1 MIGLVVA
8 LAVALLVS
16 AFLTA
21 AEVALFSIGDARIR
35 SLVEGGQG
43 ALATIRKRP
52 RALLVLLRFGDGLA
66 AVVAGAAAF
75 RIGHSLWPVWGG
87 LVAILLAAVLLVA
100 IGELWPRRILPERGA
115 RFAVSIAPIMLQLSR
130 VLRPILY
137 PLERMTRGLP
147 EPRLTSVSEVTESE
161 LRQLTALG
169 RSEGSIDEHEG
180 QIIER
185 AFRLEDTQVWDI
197 MTPRVDI
204 FAWPDDLT
212 LDEIA
217 SQFGSVP
224 YSRVPVYDESI
235 DDVTGVLYL
244 RDAYQALT
252 GGARSATL
260 RSLAR
265 QPLVV
270 PGSLP
275 LTRLLRDFQNRRI
288 HLALVV
294 DEYGGI
300 DGLVTLEDVIEE
312 LVGEIEDETD
322 VTEVDI
328 VRVSR
333 NEIIAEGDTEIR
345 EINHIFNTALPL
357 LEHRSLNGYLM
368 EELGRVPQ
376 PRETVERQ
384 GLIIEV
390 LDASETQVL
399 RARITRTASM
409 TEAPPEE
416 LGGVPTVEEHPE
428 MAEAPPR
435 SKGRGPDTG
444 GEGGDD
450 DRQGGGTEAVA
461 ATRPSPD
468 PAASRDG
475 EPDTEPDDA
484 EGPGPGSR
492 AGP

>member
-8 LAVALLVS
+8 LLLALLAS

-35 SLVEGGQG
+35 SLVEGGES
-43 ALATIRKRP
+43 ALARIRKRP

-75 RIGHSLWPVWGG
+75 RIGHALLPVWGS
-87 LVAILLAAVLLVA
+87 LIAILLAAVLLVA

-115 RFAVSIAPIMLQLSR
+115 RFAVTIAPLMLHLSR
-130 VLRPILY
+130 FLRPILY

-204 FAWPDDLT
+204 FAWPDDLS

-252 GGARSATL
+252 GGARKATL

-265 QPLVV
+265 QPLLV

-322 VTEVDI
+322 VTEIDI

-376 PRETVERQ
+376 DRETVERQ

-399 RARITRTASM
+399 RARITRTAPM
-409 TEAPPEE
+409 TEAPPDE
-416 LGGVPTVEEHPE
+416 LGPTV
-428 MAEAPPR
+428 
-435 SKGRGPDTG
+435 GVTD
-444 GEGGDD
+444 
-450 DRQGGGTEAVA
+450 
-461 ATRPSPD
+461 ATRAAAMGDQDGATPDDQSTPASPEGPADAAAPQPD
-468 PAASRDG
+468 PTDAPRDT
-475 EPDTEPDDA
+475 D
-484 EGPGPGSR
+484 GS
-492 AGP
+492 

>member
-1 MIGLVVA
+1 MIGLA
-8 LAVALLVS
+8 IALLAALIVS

-35 SLVEGGQG
+35 DLVDSGDT
-43 ALATIRKRP
+43 ALATIRARP

-66 AVVAGAAAF
+66 AIVAGAAAF
-75 RIGHSLWPVWGG
+75 RIGHTLLPVWGG
-87 LVAILLAAVLLVA
+87 LLAILVAAVLLVA
-100 IGELWPRRILPERGA
+100 IGELWPRRILPDHGV
-115 RFAVSIAPIMLQLSR
+115 RFAMLLAPVMLHASR
-130 VLRPILY
+130 ILRPVLY
-137 PLERMTRGLP
+137 PLELMTRDLP
-147 EPRLTSVSEVTESE
+147 EPRLTSVSEITESE

-212 LDEIA
+212 LNDIA

-224 YSRVPVYDESI
+224 YSRVPVYDHSI

-244 RDAYQALT
+244 RDAYQALIA
-252 GGARSATL
+252 GQRSATL

-275 LTRLLRDFQNRRI
+275 LTRLLRDFQSRRI

-322 VTEVDI
+322 ITEVDI
-328 VRVSR
+328 VRISR
-333 NEIIAEGDTEIR
+333 NEIIAEGDTELR

-368 EELGRVPQ
+368 EELGRVAQ
-376 PRETVERQ
+376 NGETLDRQ
-384 GLIIEV
+384 GLHIEV
-390 LDASETQVL
+390 LDASDTQVL
-399 RARITRTASM
+399 RARITRRAPVTDPSVEPADIEGSARGHSPFEATA
-409 TEAPPEE
+409 PEE
-416 LGGVPTVEEHPE
+416 AAEESE
-428 MAEAPPR
+428 DPR
-435 SKGRGPDTG
+435 ASGP
-444 GEGGDD
+444 
-450 DRQGGGTEAVA
+450 
-461 ATRPSPD
+461 
-468 PAASRDG
+468 
-475 EPDTEPDDA
+475 
-484 EGPGPGSR
+484 
-492 AGP
+492 

>member
-1 MIGLVVA
+1 MIGLGVVFLLS
-8 LAVALLVS
+8 LASS

-21 AEVALFSIGDARIR
+21 AEVALFSLGDARIR
-35 SLVEGGQG
+35 SLSDGR
-43 ALATIRKRP
+43 ASPLARIRARP
-52 RALLVLLRFGDGLA
+52 RALLVLLRFGDGVA
-66 AVVAGAAAF
+66 AVVAGASAF
-75 RIGHSLWPVWGG
+75 RIGNLLLPLWGG
-87 LVAILLAAVLLVA
+87 LIGIVLASVLLVA
-100 IGELWPRRILPERGA
+100 VGELWPRRILPDHGV
-115 RFAVSIAPIMLQLSR
+115 RFAVAVAPLMLALSR

-137 PLERMTRGLP
+137 PLERMTASLP
-147 EPRLTSVSEVTESE
+147 EPRLTSVTEITESE

-185 AFRLEDTQVWDI
+185 AFRLEDTHVWDI

-204 FAWPDDLT
+204 FAWPDSLT
-212 LDEIA
+212 LEEIVP
-217 SQFGSVP
+217 QVGSVP

-244 RDAYQALT
+244 RDAYQALIA
-252 GGARSATL
+252 GQNELPL

-322 VTEVDI
+322 VTEVSI
-328 VRVSR
+328 VRISR
-333 NEIIAEGDTEIR
+333 NEIIAEGDTELR
-345 EINHIFNTALPL
+345 EINHLFNTALPL

-376 PRETVERQ
+376 PREKLQRQ
-384 GLIIEV
+384 GLEIEV

-399 RARITRTASM
+399 RARITRLAPITDTA
-409 TEAPPEE
+409 TPED
-416 LGGVPTVEEHPE
+416 G
-428 MAEAPPR
+428 A
-435 SKGRGPDTG
+435 GRAASG
-444 GEGGDD
+444 GESA
-450 DRQGGGTEAVA
+450 GT
-461 ATRPSPD
+461 TS
-468 PAASRDG
+468 G
-475 EPDTEPDDA
+475 
-484 EGPGPGSR
+484 R
-492 AGP
+492 AGKVG

>member
-1 MIGLVVA
+1 MIGWIIALTVA
-8 LAVALLVS
+8 IGIS

-21 AEVALFSIGDARIR
+21 AEVSLFALGDARVRSLVDNGESALARIR
-35 SLVEGGQG
+35 S
-43 ALATIRKRP
+43 RP
-52 RALLVLLRFGDGLA
+52 RSLLVLLRFGDGLA
-66 AVVAGAAAF
+66 ALVAGAAAF
-75 RIGHSLWPVWGG
+75 RIGLVLGGLWGGIIG
-87 LVAILLAAVLLVA
+87 LVAGAFLFVIVSE
-100 IGELWPRRILPERGA
+100 IWPRRILGEGGVK
-115 RFAVSIAPIMLQLSR
+115 FALSVAPLMLATSR
-130 VLRPILY
+130 LMRPLLW
-137 PLERMTRGLP
+137 PLERLTRSLP
-147 EPRLTSVSEVTESE
+147 EPRLTAVSEITESE
-161 LRQLTALG
+161 IRQLAALG

-180 QIIER
+180 HIIER
-185 AFRLEDTQVWDI
+185 AFRLDETRVWDI

-204 FAWPDDLT
+204 FAWPGSLK

-244 RDAYQALT
+244 RDAYQALIA
-252 GGARSATL
+252 GQRGAQL

-322 VTEVDI
+322 VTEVSI

-333 NEIIAEGDTEIR
+333 SEIIAEGDTELR

-376 PRETVERQ
+376 AGETLDRQ
-384 GLIIEV
+384 GLLVEV
-390 LDASETQVL
+390 LDASETQVR
-399 RARITRTASM
+399 RARITRMAPLTESGGM
-409 TEAPPEE
+409 TDEPEAGPSEDEAAESIEE
-416 LGGVPTVEEHPE
+416 
-428 MAEAPPR
+428 MN
-435 SKGRGPDTG
+435 
-444 GEGGDD
+444 DD
-450 DRQGGGTEAVA
+450 EDGGGRSRARA
-461 ATRPSPD
+461 A
-468 PAASRDG
+468 G
-475 EPDTEPDDA
+475 EP
-484 EGPGPGSR
+484 G
-492 AGP
+492 

>member
-1 MIGLVVA
+1 MIGLIVA
-8 LAVALLVS
+8 LLISLLVS

-21 AEVALFSIGDARIR
+21 AEVALFSIGDARLR
-35 SLVEGGQG
+35 SLVEGGEG
-43 ALATIRKRP
+43 ALATIRARP

-75 RIGHSLWPVWGG
+75 RIGHLLLPVWGG
-87 LVAILLAAVLLVA
+87 LIGILVAAVLLVA
-100 IGELWPRRILPERGA
+100 IGELWPRRILPERGV
-115 RFAVSIAPIMLQLSR
+115 RFAIGIAPAMLRASKI
-130 VLRPILY
+130 LRPILY
-137 PLERMTRGLP
+137 PLERMTRDLP
-147 EPRLTSVSEVTESE
+147 EPRLTSVSEITESE

-169 RSEGSIDEHEG
+169 RIEGSIDEHEG

-185 AFRLEDTQVWDI
+185 AFRLEDTRVWDI

-204 FAWPDDLT
+204 FAWEDSLT

-217 SQFGSVP
+217 SQFGTVP

-244 RDAYQALT
+244 RDAYQALIAGQRET
-252 GGARSATL
+252 SL

-328 VRVSR
+328 VRISR
-333 NEIIAEGDTEIR
+333 SEIIAEGDTELR

-368 EELGRVPQ
+368 EELGRVPE
-376 PRETVERQ
+376 PKETLERQ
-384 GLIIEV
+384 GLRIEV
-390 LDASETQVL
+390 LDASETQVI
-399 RARITRTASM
+399 RARITRHAPLTDATADRDR
-409 TEAPPEE
+409 E
-416 LGGVPTVEEHPE
+416 
-428 MAEAPPR
+428 AEADAVRVVGAEGEP
-435 SKGRGPDTG
+435 G
-444 GEGGDD
+444 GEAGNEAGGDD
-450 DRQGGGTEAVA
+450 R
-461 ATRPSPD
+461 R
-468 PAASRDG
+468 
-475 EPDTEPDDA
+475 
-484 EGPGPGSR
+484 
-492 AGP
+492 

>member
-8 LAVALLVS
+8 LLLSLAIS

-21 AEVALFSIGDARIR
+21 AEVALFSFGDARIR
-35 SLVEGGQG
+35 TLVEGGTG
-43 ALATIRKRP
+43 ALARIRARP
-52 RALLVLLRFGDGLA
+52 RALLVLLRFGDGMA

-75 RIGHSLWPVWGG
+75 RIGHLLLPVWGG
-87 LVAILLAAVLLVA
+87 VIGIVVASVLLVA
-100 IGELWPRRILPERGA
+100 VGELWPRRILPDRGV
-115 RFAVSIAPIMLQLSR
+115 RFAVAIAPMMLALSR
-130 VLRPILY
+130 ILRPILY
-137 PLERMTRGLP
+137 PLERMTASLP
-147 EPRLTSVSEVTESE
+147 EPRLTSVTEITETE

-169 RSEGSIDEHEG
+169 RSEGAIDEHEG

-185 AFRLEDTQVWDI
+185 AFRLEDTHVWDV

-204 FAWPDDLT
+204 FAWPDSLT
-212 LDEIA
+212 LEEIVP
-217 SQFGSVP
+217 QVGSVP
-224 YSRVPVYDESI
+224 FSRVPVYDESI

-244 RDAYQALT
+244 RDAYQALVAGQSQT
-252 GGARSATL
+252 PL

-322 VTEVDI
+322 VTEVSI
-328 VRVSR
+328 VRISR
-333 NEIIAEGDTEIR
+333 NEIIAEGDTELR
-345 EINHIFNTALPL
+345 EINHLFNAALPL

-376 PRETVERQ
+376 PKEKLRRQ
-384 GLIIEV
+384 GLEIEV
-390 LDASETQVL
+390 LDASDTQVM
-399 RARITRTASM
+399 RARITRL
-409 TEAPPEE
+409 APS
-416 LGGVPTVEEHPE
+416 
-428 MAEAPPR
+428 AEAAAGEEAGGRAAQNRDDESRSTRSPR
-435 SKGRGPDTG
+435 AERGNG
-444 GEGGDD
+444 
-450 DRQGGGTEAVA
+450 A
-461 ATRPSPD
+461 
-468 PAASRDG
+468 
-475 EPDTEPDDA
+475 
-484 EGPGPGSR
+484 
-492 AGP
+492 

>member
-1 MIGLVVA
+1 MIGLAVTL
-8 LAVALLVS
+8 LASLLIS

-21 AEVALFSIGDARIR
+21 AEVALFSIGDARVR
-35 SLVEGGQG
+35 SLVDNGES
-43 ALATIRKRP
+43 ALSRIRARP

-66 AVVAGAAAF
+66 AVVAGATGF
-75 RIGHSLWPVWGG
+75 RIGHMLWPVWGG
-87 LVAILLAAVLLVA
+87 VIAVLVATVLLVA
-100 IGELWPRRILPERGA
+100 VGELWPRRILPEHGV
-115 RFAVSIAPIMLQLSR
+115 RFAVAIAPSMLAVSR
-130 VLRPILY
+130 LLRPILY
-137 PLERMTRGLP
+137 PLERMTRSLP
-147 EPRLTSVSEVTESE
+147 EPRLTSVSEITESE

-185 AFRLEDTQVWDI
+185 AFRLEDTRVWDI

-204 FAWPDDLT
+204 FAWSDALT
-212 LDEIA
+212 LEEIA
-217 SQFGSVP
+217 PQFGSVP

-244 RDAYQALT
+244 RDAYQALIAGQKGT
-252 GGARSATL
+252 PL

-322 VTEVDI
+322 VTEVSI
-328 VRVSR
+328 VRISR
-333 NEIIAEGDTEIR
+333 HEIIAEGDTELR
-345 EINHIFNTALPL
+345 EINHLFNTALPL

-376 PRETVERQ
+376 PREVVERQ
-384 GLIIEV
+384 GLTIEV
-390 LDASETQVL
+390 LEASETQVL
-399 RARITRTASM
+399 RARITRHAPL
-409 TEAPPEE
+409 TEPAG
-416 LGGVPTVEEHPE
+416 LGGEDH
-428 MAEAPPR
+428 AP
-435 SKGRGPDTG
+435 SGA
-444 GEGGDD
+444 
-450 DRQGGGTEAVA
+450 GTEGTDRNGDA
-461 ATRPSPD
+461 
-468 PAASRDG
+468 RDG
-475 EPDTEPDDA
+475 HEGDA
-484 EGPGPGSR
+484 ARG
-492 AGP
+492 

>member
-1 MIGLVVA
+1 MALVAV

-21 AEVALFSIGDARIR
+21 AEVALFSLADPRVRGVVDQLDGPLARIR
-35 SLVEGGQG
+35 
-43 ALATIRKRP
+43 ARP
-52 RALLVLLRFGDGLA
+52 RSLLVLLRFGDALA
-66 AVVAGAAAF
+66 AVVMGAAAF
-75 RIGHSLWPVWGG
+75 RIGHLLWPLWGG
-87 LVAILLAAVLLVA
+87 IVGILVATVLLVA
-100 IGELWPRRILPERGA
+100 VGELWPRRLVPDPGL
-115 RFAVSIAPIMLQLSR
+115 RFALAIAPGMLWLIR
-130 VLRPILY
+130 LLRPVLY
-137 PLERMTRGLP
+137 PLERITHSLP
-147 EPRLTSVSEVTESE
+147 EPRLTTVSEITESE

-169 RSEGSIDEHEG
+169 RSEGAIDEHEG

-185 AFRLEDTQVWDI
+185 AFRLEDTRVWDI

-204 FAWPDDLT
+204 FAWRDALT
-212 LDEIA
+212 LAEIS

-224 YSRVPVYDESI
+224 YSRIPVYGESI

-244 RDAYQALT
+244 RDAYQALLA
-252 GGARSATL
+252 GKRDAPL

-322 VTEVDI
+322 VTEI
-328 VRVSR
+328 SMVRLSR
-333 NEIIAEGDTEIR
+333 NEIIAEGDTELR

-368 EELGRVPQ
+368 AELGRVPEQ
-376 PRETVERQ
+376 GEVLERH
-384 GLIIEV
+384 GLEIEV

-399 RARITRTASM
+399 RARITRLSQ
-409 TEAPPEE
+409 
-416 LGGVPTVEEHPE
+416 GVEST
-428 MAEAPPR
+428 
-435 SKGRGPDTG
+435 
-444 GEGGDD
+444 
-450 DRQGGGTEAVA
+450 
-461 ATRPSPD
+461 
-468 PAASRDG
+468 DG
-475 EPDTEPDDA
+475 ESDLEEDGETDEGDEAEDRGTPVGRREPPDVGNA
-484 EGPGPGSR
+484 R
-492 AGP
+492 

>member
-1 MIGLVVA
+1 MIGWIVALVVA
-8 LAVALLVS
+8 LGIA

-21 AEVALFSIGDARIR
+21 AETSLFALGDARVRSLVDNGESALARIR
-35 SLVEGGQG
+35 SQ
-43 ALATIRKRP
+43 P
-52 RALLVLLRFGDGLA
+52 RSLLVFIRFTEGLA
-66 AVVAGAAAF
+66 ALVVGASAF
-75 RIGHSLWPVWGG
+75 RLG
-87 LVAILLAAVLLVA
+87 LLVA
-100 IGELWPRRILPERGA
+100 GLWSGIAALAIASFVFVIVSEIWPRKILGERGVRFALSVAPLMLNVSQLLRPVLWPI
-115 RFAVSIAPIMLQLSR
+115 
-130 VLRPILY
+130 
-137 PLERMTRGLP
+137 ERMTRSLP
-147 EPRLTSVSEVTESE
+147 EPRLTAVSEITESE
-161 LRQLTALG
+161 IRQLAALG

-185 AFRLEDTQVWDI
+185 AFRLDETRVWDI

-204 FAWPDDLT
+204 FAWPDHLT
-212 LDEIA
+212 LDQIA
-217 SQFGSVP
+217 SQFGTVP

-244 RDAYQALT
+244 RDAYQALIAGQRT
-252 GGARSATL
+252 ARL
-260 RSLAR
+260 RGLAR

-322 VTEVDI
+322 VTEISI

-333 NEIIAEGDTEIR
+333 SEIIAEGDTELR

-357 LEHRSLNGYLM
+357 LEHRSLNGYLA

-376 PRETVERQ
+376 ANERLERQ
-384 GLIIEV
+384 GLRIEV

-399 RARITRTASM
+399 RARITRLAPL
-409 TEAPPEE
+409 TEAAGTTDEADAHAS
-416 LGGVPTVEEHPE
+416 GD
-428 MAEAPPR
+428 EAPVLIEETNGDEDGG
-435 SKGRGPDTG
+435 GRGSARAA
-444 GEGGDD
+444 GE
-450 DRQGGGTEAVA
+450 QG
-461 ATRPSPD
+461 
-468 PAASRDG
+468 
-475 EPDTEPDDA
+475 
-484 EGPGPGSR
+484 
-492 AGP
+492 

>member
-1 MIGLVVA
+1 MTVLVLA
-8 LAVALLVS
+8 LLISLLVS

-35 SLVEGGQG
+35 RLVEGGES
-43 ALATIRKRP
+43 ALARIRKRP

-75 RIGHSLWPVWGG
+75 RLGHMLWPLWGG
-87 LVAILLAAVLLVA
+87 LLGILLAAVLLVA

-115 RFAVSIAPIMLQLSR
+115 KFAVSIAPVMLHLSR
-130 VLRPILY
+130 FLRPILY

-252 GGARSATL
+252 AGARDATL

-265 QPLVV
+265 QPLLV

-322 VTEVDI
+322 VTEIDI

-345 EINHIFNTALPL
+345 EINHIFNAALPL

-384 GLIIEV
+384 GLVIEV

-399 RARITRTASM
+399 RARITRTAPV
-409 TEAPPEE
+409 TEAPAD
-416 LGGVPTVEEHPE
+416 HP
-428 MAEAPPR
+428 APAGDAAG
-435 SKGRGPDTG
+435 SGEDAASVGRP
-444 GEGGDD
+444 D
-450 DRQGGGTEAVA
+450 DR
-461 ATRPSPD
+461 S
-468 PAASRDG
+468 G
-475 EPDTEPDDA
+475 ESEP
-484 EGPGPGSR
+484 
-492 AGP
+492 

>member
-1 MIGLVVA
+1 MIGLAAA
-8 LAVALLVS
+8 LLVALLVS

-21 AEVALFSIGDARIR
+21 AEVALFSIGDPRIR
-35 SLVEGGQG
+35 SLVEGGDN
-43 ALATIRKRP
+43 ALGRIRARP

-66 AVVAGAAAF
+66 AIVAGAAGF
-75 RIGHSLWPVWGG
+75 RIGHLLLPVWGG
-87 LVAILLAAVLLVA
+87 LIAILLTAVLLVG
-100 IGELWPRRILPERGA
+100 IGELWPRRILPERGV
-115 RFAVSIAPIMLQLSR
+115 RFAVAIAPFMLGVSR
-130 VLRPILY
+130 ILRPVLY
-137 PLERMTRGLP
+137 PLERMTRDLP
-147 EPRLTSVSEVTESE
+147 EPRLTSVSEITESE

-185 AFRLEDTQVWDI
+185 AFRLEDTRVWDI

-204 FAWPDDLT
+204 FAWRDALT
-212 LDEIA
+212 LEEI
-217 SQFGSVP
+217 SMQFGTVP

-244 RDAYQALT
+244 RDAYQALIAGQRRT
-252 GGARSATL
+252 AL

-322 VTEVDI
+322 VTEIDI
-328 VRVSR
+328 VRISR
-333 NEIIAEGDTEIR
+333 NEIIAEGDTELR

-357 LEHRSLNGYLM
+357 LEHRSLNGYLI

-376 PRETVERQ
+376 AKESVERQ
-384 GLIIEV
+384 GLYIEI
-390 LDASETQVL
+390 LDASDTQIL
-399 RARITRTASM
+399 RARITRHSPMTDAALDSESPAAPRAPGDIPVEPVKIEKREIEDRREEGDRRGQNGGGA
-409 TEAPPEE
+409 TEAADSRE
-416 LGGVPTVEEHPE
+416 T
-428 MAEAPPR
+428 
-435 SKGRGPDTG
+435 GRD
-444 GEGGDD
+444 
-450 DRQGGGTEAVA
+450 
-461 ATRPSPD
+461 
-468 PAASRDG
+468 
-475 EPDTEPDDA
+475 
-484 EGPGPGSR
+484 R
-492 AGP
+492 AGGA

>member
-1 MIGLVVA
+1 MIGLA
-8 LAVALLVS
+8 SALLVAVIAS

-35 SLVEGGQG
+35 SLVEGGDN
-43 ALATIRKRP
+43 ALAKIRARP

-66 AVVAGAAAF
+66 AIVAGAAAF
-75 RIGHSLWPVWGG
+75 RIGHLLLPVYGG
-87 LVAILLAAVLLVA
+87 LIAILVAAVLLVA
-100 IGELWPRRILPERGA
+100 IGELWPRRILPEHGV
-115 RFAVSIAPIMLQLSR
+115 RFAVAVAPFMLTLSR
-130 VLRPILY
+130 LLRPVLY
-137 PLERMTRGLP
+137 PLERMTRDLP
-147 EPRLTSVSEVTESE
+147 EPRLTSVSEITESE

-185 AFRLEDTQVWDI
+185 AFRLEDTRVWDI

-204 FAWPDDLT
+204 FAWRDDLT
-212 LDEIA
+212 LDDISE
-217 SQFGSVP
+217 QFGSVP

-235 DDVTGVLYL
+235 DDVTGLLYL
-244 RDAYQALT
+244 RDAYQALIA
-252 GGARSATL
+252 GQNRAPL

-322 VTEVDI
+322 VTEIDV
-328 VRVSR
+328 VRISR
-333 NEIIAEGDTEIR
+333 NEIIAEGDTELR

-357 LEHRSLNGYLM
+357 LEHRSLNGYLI

-376 PRETVERQ
+376 AKETVDRQ
-384 GLIIEV
+384 GLHIEV
-390 LDASETQVL
+390 LDASETQIL
-399 RARITRTASM
+399 RARITRRAPA
-409 TEAPPEE
+409 TEGA
-416 LGGVPTVEEHPE
+416 LD
-428 MAEAPPR
+428 
-435 SKGRGPDTG
+435 RGPREKESPAVPG
-444 GEGGDD
+444 RAAAGD
-450 DRQGGGTEAVA
+450 E
-461 ATRPSPD
+461 
-468 PAASRDG
+468 RDG
-475 EPDTEPDDA
+475 RNRERKGLGRD
-484 EGPGPGSR
+484 GGS
-492 AGP
+492 

>member
-1 MIGLVVA
+1 MVTLVAVFVVA
-8 LAVALLVS
+8 LILS

-21 AEVALFSIGDARIR
+21 AEVALFSLVDTRARGLVENAGGALARIR
-35 SLVEGGQG
+35 AS
-43 ALATIRKRP
+43 P
-52 RALLVLLRFGDGLA
+52 RSLLVLLRFGDGLA

-75 RIGHSLWPVWGG
+75 IIGHLLWPHWGG
-87 LVAILLAAVLLVA
+87 LIAVVVATVLLVA
-100 IGELWPRRILPERGA
+100 VGELWPRRIMPDPGV
-115 RFAVSIAPIMLQLSR
+115 RFAVAIAPAMLMVSR
-130 VLRPILY
+130 LLRPLLY
-137 PLERMTRGLP
+137 PLERITMSLP
-147 EPRLTSVSEVTESE
+147 EPRLTSVSEITESE

-169 RSEGSIDEHEG
+169 RSEGAIDEHEG

-185 AFRLEDTQVWDI
+185 AFRLEDTRVWDI

-204 FAWPDDLT
+204 FAWQDALT
-212 LDEIA
+212 LEEIA
-217 SQFGSVP
+217 PQLGTVP
-224 YSRVPVYDESI
+224 YSRIPVHGGSI

-244 RDAYQALT
+244 RDAYQALIA
-252 GGARSATL
+252 GEHDVPL
-260 RSLAR
+260 RTLAR

-322 VTEVDI
+322 VTEVSM

-333 NEIIAEGDTEIR
+333 NEIIAEGDTELR

-368 EELGRVPQ
+368 AELGRVAV
-376 PRETVERQ
+376 PRETIERQ
-384 GLIIEV
+384 GLAIEV

-399 RARITRTASM
+399 RARITRLM
-409 TEAPPEE
+409 PITES
-416 LGGVPTVEEHPE
+416 V
-428 MAEAPPR
+428 
-435 SKGRGPDTG
+435 D
-444 GEGGDD
+444 GDD
-450 DRQGGGTEAVA
+450 APDQADSTNPADETDGVDAGARVGN
-461 ATRPSPD
+461 RPEP
-468 PAASRDG
+468 RDEG
-475 EPDTEPDDA
+475 APGDA
-484 EGPGPGSR
+484 RGR
-492 AGP
+492 AD

>member
-1 MIGLVVA
+1 MIGLTIA
-8 LAVALLVS
+8 LLLALLVS

-21 AEVALFSIGDARIR
+21 AEVALFSIGDPRIR
-35 SLVEGGQG
+35 SLVEGGAN
-43 ALATIRKRP
+43 ALATIRRRP

-66 AVVAGAAAF
+66 AIVAGAAAF
-75 RIGHSLWPVWGG
+75 RMGHLLLPVWGG
-87 LVAILLAAVLLVA
+87 LVAILLVALLLVA
-100 IGELWPRRILPERGA
+100 VGELWPRRILPERGV
-115 RFAVSIAPIMLQLSR
+115 RFAVGIAPFMLQLSR
-130 VLRPILY
+130 MLRPLLY
-137 PLERMTRGLP
+137 PLELMTRDLP
-147 EPRLTSVSEVTESE
+147 EPRLTSVSEITESE

-185 AFRLEDTQVWDI
+185 AFRLEDTHVWDV

-204 FAWPDDLT
+204 FAWPDSLT

-244 RDAYQALT
+244 RDAYQALIAGQHET
-252 GGARSATL
+252 PL

-265 QPLVV
+265 QPLIV
-270 PGSLP
+270 PGSLS

-322 VTEVDI
+322 VTEIDI
-328 VRVSR
+328 VRISR
-333 NEIIAEGDTEIR
+333 NEIIAEGDTELR

-376 PRETVERQ
+376 PKETIDRQ
-384 GLIIEV
+384 GLQIEV
-390 LDASETQVL
+390 LEASETQVL
-399 RARITRTASM
+399 RARVTRR
-409 TEAPPEE
+409 APLTDAGVEPE
-416 LGGVPTVEEHPE
+416 PTGEE
-428 MAEAPPR
+428 AEATGPAE
-435 SKGRGPDTG
+435 GRDRP
-444 GEGGDD
+444 EAD
-450 DRQGGGTEAVA
+450 DRDRSA
-461 ATRPSPD
+461 
-468 PAASRDG
+468 
-475 EPDTEPDDA
+475 
-484 EGPGPGSR
+484 
-492 AGP
+492 

>member
-1 MIGLVVA
+1 MIGLVLV
-8 LAVALLVS
+8 LLLSLLVS

-21 AEVALFSIGDARIR
+21 AEVALFTIGDPRIR
-35 SLVEGGQG
+35 TLVEGGEG
-43 ALATIRKRP
+43 ALAKIRARP

-75 RIGHSLWPVWGG
+75 RIGHLLLPVWGG
-87 LVAILLAAVLLVA
+87 VIGVVVVSVLLVA
-100 IGELWPRRILPERGA
+100 VGELWPRRILPERGV
-115 RFAVSIAPIMLQLSR
+115 RFAVAIAPGMLALSR
-130 VLRPILY
+130 LLRPILY
-137 PLERMTRGLP
+137 PLELMTRDLP
-147 EPRLTSVSEVTESE
+147 EPRLTSVTEITESE

-185 AFRLEDTQVWDI
+185 AFRLEDTRVWDI

-204 FAWPDDLT
+204 FAWEDSLT

-217 SQFGSVP
+217 SQFGTVP

-244 RDAYQALT
+244 RDAYQALLAGQRKT
-252 GGARSATL
+252 PIRN
-260 RSLAR
+260 LAR

-322 VTEVDI
+322 VTEINI
-328 VRVSR
+328 VRISR
-333 NEIIAEGDTEIR
+333 HEIIAEGDTELR

-368 EELGRVPQ
+368 EELGRVPE
-376 PRETVERQ
+376 PKETLERQ
-384 GLIIEV
+384 GLTIEV
-390 LDASETQVL
+390 LDASETQVV
-399 RARITRTASM
+399 RARITRHTPL
-409 TEAPPEE
+409 TEA
-416 LGGVPTVEEHPE
+416 GGERERD
-428 MAEAPPR
+428 AEADPVRVAGTDAGAEDETGDEPR
-435 SKGRGPDTG
+435 D
-444 GEGGDD
+444 
-450 DRQGGGTEAVA
+450 
-461 ATRPSPD
+461 
-468 PAASRDG
+468 
-475 EPDTEPDDA
+475 
-484 EGPGPGSR
+484 
-492 AGP
+492 

>member
-1 MIGLVVA
+1 VIGLA
-8 LAVALLVS
+8 IAHLAALLVS

-35 SLVEGGQG
+35 SLAEGGEG
-43 ALATIRKRP
+43 ALATIRARP

-66 AVVAGAAAF
+66 AVVAGATAF
-75 RIGHSLWPVWGG
+75 RIGHLLLPLWGG
-87 LVAILLAAVLLVA
+87 LLGILLAAVLLVA
-100 IGELWPRRILPERGA
+100 IGELWPRRILPERGV
-115 RFAVSIAPIMLQLSR
+115 RFAVAIAPTMLRASR
-130 VLRPILY
+130 ILRPILY
-137 PLERMTRGLP
+137 PMERMTRDLP
-147 EPRLTSVSEVTESE
+147 EPRLTSVSEITESE
-161 LRQLTALG
+161 LQQLTAIG

-185 AFRLEDTQVWDI
+185 AFHLEDTHVWDI

-204 FAWPDDLT
+204 FAWEDSLR

-217 SQFGSVP
+217 SQFGAVP

-244 RDAYQALT
+244 RDAYQALIA
-252 GGARSATL
+252 GQRDATL

-265 QPLVV
+265 QPLIV

-322 VTEVDI
+322 VTDVDI
-328 VRVSR
+328 VRISR
-333 NEIIAEGDTEIR
+333 SEIIAEGDTELR

-376 PRETVERQ
+376 PHETIDRQ
-384 GLIIEV
+384 GLQIEV

-399 RARITRTASM
+399 RARITRRAPI
-409 TEAPPEE
+409 TEPSGSRPDGAPQA
-416 LGGVPTVEEHPE
+416 G
-428 MAEAPPR
+428 APDAP
-435 SKGRGPDTG
+435 TG
-444 GEGGDD
+444 GRNDGAGEAGD
-450 DRQGGGTEAVA
+450 
-461 ATRPSPD
+461 
-468 PAASRDG
+468 
-475 EPDTEPDDA
+475 
-484 EGPGPGSR
+484 
-492 AGP
+492 